1 MEEINNTPVEQQDRP
16 QEKKSCN
23 YMNTVTIILAL
34 AVVALFILFF
44 TQKSSSKVNPD
55 AKEAVVA
62 EGGLKIAYINTDTL
76 MAKYQ
81 YAIDLTKELE
91 SYRDSKMKSA
101 QQQMANFQK
110 DYENYLKEG
119 PNMTLTQQKA
129 KEKELQDRAAK
140 MQTLEQEVAMQI
152 QEKTVAESEKM
163 TKAVYAFIREYN
175 AANQQF
181 NLILSKSFSQTAVLY
196 GDESLDITDEIVKGL
211 NEEYANIKKEK

>member
-1 MEEINNTPVEQQDRP
+1 MEENNTPFEQQVFT
-16 QEKKSCN
+16 QEKSPLN
-23 YMNTVTIILAL
+23 PMNIVTILLAL
-34 AVVALFILFF
+34 AVVALFVLFF
-44 TQKSSSKVNPD
+44 TQKNSSKVNPD

-62 EGGLKIAYINTDTL
+62 EGGLKIAYVNTDTL

-91 SYRDSKMKSA
+91 AYRDTKMKNA
-101 QQQMANFQK
+101 QQQMASFQK

-140 MQTLEQEVAMQI
+140 MQNLEQEVAMQI
-152 QEKTVAESEKM
+152 QEKTLAESEKM

-181 NLILSKSFSQTAVLY
+181 NLILSKSFSQTAILY

-211 NEEYANIKKEK
+211 NEEYESLKETSK